1 MDVTVNMHEAK
12 SQLSRLVEQALAG
25 HDVTI
30 ARAGQPVVKLVA
42 IRKPPARRKL
52 GPLAG
57 KGIAVGDIKR
67 DFEADI
73 EEMFKDYL
81 PPR

>member
-30 ARAGQPVVKLVA
+30 ARAGQPVVKLVP

-52 GPLAG
+52 GFL
-57 KGIAVGDIKR
+57 VGRGVATADIKR
-67 DFEADI
+67 DFAADI
-73 EEMFKDYL
+73 EAIFKDYL
-81 PPR
+81 PPK

>member
-30 ARAGQPVVKLVA
+30 ARAGQPLVKLVA
-42 IRKPPARRKL
+42 IRKPRAQRKL
-52 GPLAG
+52 GFM
-57 KGIAVGDIKR
+57 VGRGVATADIKR
-67 DFEADI
+67 DFAAEI
-73 EEMFKDYL
+73 EEMFKGYL
-81 PPR
+81 PPK